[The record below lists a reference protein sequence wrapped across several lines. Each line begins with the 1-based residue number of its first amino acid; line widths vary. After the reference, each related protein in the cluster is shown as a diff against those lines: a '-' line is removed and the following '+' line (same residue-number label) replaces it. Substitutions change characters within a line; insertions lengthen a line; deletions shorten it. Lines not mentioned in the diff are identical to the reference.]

1 MRRNIAGIVG
11 FFILLA
17 LSSMALPQEENLS
30 LDRSLGIGMQV
41 GFPWGGLVSARYW
54 LSPCFGTEGILFVG
68 GMMDDLRGI
77 LTGRLF
83 YRLRDTSVTDFYIAA
98 GVSYP
103 FSRYGEDGAILSV
116 VGGIEFGFLRARNL
130 AWDLEFGVAVS
141 TLGEINMAFGTGIH
155 FYF

>member
-1 MRRNIAGIVG
+1 MRRNIAGIVV
-11 FFILLA
+11 LLA
-17 LSSMALPQEENLS
+17 LSSMTLAQEENLS
-30 LDRSLGIGMQV
+30 SDRSLGIGMQV
-41 GFPWGGLVSARYW
+41 SFPWGGLVSARYW
-54 LSPCFGTEGILFVG
+54 LSPRFGTEGILFVWG
-68 GMMDDLRGI
+68 TTVDFRGT

-103 FSRYGEDGAILSV
+103 FSRYGEDGAVLSA

-130 AWDLEFGVAVS
+130 AWNVEFGVAVS
-141 TLGEINMAFGTGIH
+141 TLGEIGMAFGTGIH